1 MFFNN
6 VLVEV
11 DHFKN
16 GRMEMAPSEMKEKI
30 TEIQA
35 LTVYPKI
42 VYTENYRT
50 INPVFS
56 YVPIKS
62 IDIFYDS
69 MTVIELV
76 YQDNYREEKK
86 SVYLDPYQKIYT
98 TNKGY
103 ISVGNVGITD
113 VPMNNEGRICKI
125 ISREKQLVYGDFFT
139 MELKYGNNIM
149 VNGLV
154 AVPK

>member
-1 MFFNN
+1 
-6 VLVEV
+6 
-11 DHFKN
+11 
-16 GRMEMAPSEMKEKI
+16 MEMSAKEMTEELS
-30 TEIQA
+30 EIQV

-42 VYTENYRT
+42 VQAEKYRT
-50 INPVFS
+50 IEPLFS

-62 IDIFYDS
+62 IDIVYDS
-69 MTVIELV
+69 LTVIELV
-76 YQDNYREEKK
+76 FQDNYREEIK
-86 SVYLDPYQKIYT
+86 SVYLDPYHKIYT

-125 ISREKQLVYGDFFT
+125 ISREKQTLYGDFFN
-139 MELKYGNNIM
+139 MELRYGNNVM

-154 AVPK
+154 AIPK